1 MNILVL
7 GSGAREH
14 AICWSLKK
22 SKNAKS
28 VFCIPGN
35 AGIEK
40 IVSCFSIDPKNKE
53 KIYKFCLKK
62 KINLVVIGPENLLEL
77 GLSDFLS
84 GKKISVFGP
93 SKMASKLETSKVFA
107 KKFLE
112 RNNIPTGFYKEFSKL
127 ETSINYI
134 KKTNPPYV
142 IKVDGLASGKG
153 VMICKTN
160 ISAKKVLE
168 DIFLKK
174 KFGLSGKKIIIE
186 EFLEGFEMSFF
197 SFVDKKS
204 VLDLGYAFDHKKL
217 YDNDKGPNTGG
228 MGAFSP
234 SNIVTKK
241 LLNSI
246 RKEII
251 LPTIKG
257 IKKENIIFRGI
268 LFFGIMITKFGPKV
282 IEYNVR
288 FGDPEC
294 QSLLHRLNSDFLNI
308 LLATVNDT
316 LDKCKIKLSKD
327 FSICVV
333 LTSKGY
339 PNKFKI
345 NKPILNLEKMKNT
358 KFINIFHA
366 ATQKKNGKFFSNG
379 GRVLSITSR
388 HKNFDKARENAYKYI
403 KKINW
408 SHGHFR
414 TDIGKKNIK

>member
-14 AICWSLKK
+14 AICWALKK
-22 SKNAKS
+22 SKNAKN

-40 IVSCFSIDPKNKE
+40 IVSCFDIDSTNKE

-134 KKTNPPYV
+134 KKTKPPYV

-160 ISAKKVLE
+160 NSAKKVLE

-174 KFGLSGKKIIIE
+174 KFGLSGKKIILE

-197 SFVDKKS
+197 SFVDKKNI
-204 VLDLGYAFDHKKL
+204 LDLGYAFDHKKL

-268 LFFGIMITKFGPKV
+268 LFFGVMITKFGPKV

-316 LDKCKIKLSKD
+316 LDKCKVKLSKD

-339 PNKFKI
+339 PKKFKI
-345 NKPILNLEKMKNT
+345 NKPILNLEKIRDT
-358 KFINIFHA
+358 KFVNIFHA

-408 SHGHFR
+408 SYGHFR
-414 TDIGKKNIK
+414 MDIGKKNIK